1 MCHILKLDFLTS
13 LCFTPTPH
21 YYYYYY
27 YYYYYFVMRLTFK
40 KSLVIHL
47 DPFLNS
53 RCGEV
58 GQEEAS
64 LEVPWGLKG
73 NEHLIMSAGARAAK
87 LELLVTGLY
96 LL

>member
-1 MCHILKLDFLTS
+1 M
-13 LCFTPTPH
+13 
-21 YYYYYY
+21 
-27 YYYYYFVMRLTFK
+27 FK
-40 KSLVIHL
+40 KSFVIHL

-53 RCGEV
+53 CCGEV